1 MKLNLGCGLDK
12 RSDYIN
18 IDCRREVKPDLVV
31 DLEKMFLRMF
41 KDDSIE
47 EIYMKDFLEHL
58 SWRVVD
64 EFLEDCYRV
73 LKRRGK
79 VWIQT
84 PDLEV
89 IAKQVILDP
98 DFEYGELSGYKAI
111 SFWVYGE
118 LNYPENLHKC
128 GFTIPTLKQL
138 LERVGFK
145 VDEAGSD
152 GGSNMIVEAH
162 KP

>member
-1 MKLNLGCGLDK
+1 VKWGAYK
-12 RSDYIN
+12 RPDFIN

-31 DLEKMFLRMF
+31 DLEKEFLRMF
-41 KDDSIE
+41 KDESVE
-47 EIYMKDFLEHL
+47 EICMKDFLEHL

-64 EFLEDCYRV
+64 EFLEDCHRV

-111 SFWVYGE
+111 SFWTYGE
-118 LNYPENLHKC
+118 QNYLENLHKC
-128 GFTIPTLKQL
+128 GFTMTTLKQL
-138 LERVGFK
+138 LEQVGFK
-145 VDEAGSD
+145 VDEIRSD